1 MKQNYQLGKKS
12 TIIGCG
18 SYGKVFK
25 TQWTKD
31 PDSKVAIKVI
41 NKAMLVNCLD
51 SVMKEVMILTQVD
64 HPCIV
69 KYFETYDDKMF
80 LYLVMEYIQG

>member
-1 MKQNYQLGKKS
+1 
-12 TIIGCG
+12 
-18 SYGKVFK
+18 
-25 TQWTKD
+25 
-31 PDSKVAIKVI
+31 
-41 NKAMLVNCLD
+41 MLVNCLD

-80 LYLVMEYIQG
+80 LYLVMEYIQGQELYQLLENKPKRRLKEQKAAIYMEQIFMAISHLHA